1 LFKVPSSIEPE
12 DTTILSIGRTF
23 ALTVIPLM
31 IPVAVPGMTSFQVT
45 EELRAGDPVT
55 VPVPITAA

>member
-1 LFKVPSSIEPE
+1 M
-12 DTTILSIGRTF
+12 LSTGFTF

-31 IPVAVPGMTSFQVT
+31 IPVAVPGMTSFQVI

-55 VPVPITAA
+55 VPVPIMAA